1 MDDERTLYLTSENMN
16 YLHIRMN
23 HERIEYRRDRV
34 IELYSEGR
42 NRSTIAKTLRLSR
55 STVKRD
61 IRCRMQE
68 TKNKMRLFYDE
79 KLPFEHELFRIG
91 LDKIL
96 EKTWEIIN
104 NNGSSEKMK
113 LLALSLAKDCYLTR
127 MQLLDSK
134 VEVQQIMQSI
144 EAYNEEQQ
152 RITLRH
158 AYESANPGQTEY
170 ALSNR
175 KF

>member
-1 MDDERTLYLTSENMN
+1 MHYFNLTRLKSHNIAG
-16 YLHIRMN
+16 YFIR
-23 HERIEYRRDRV
+23 EKVIYRRDKV
-34 IELYSEGR
+34 IELYSEGCI
-42 NRSTIAKTLRLSR
+42 RSSIVKTLRLSR
-55 STVKRD
+55 STVHRD
-61 IRCRMQE
+61 IHYRMQE
-68 TKNKMRLFYDE
+68 TKNRMRLFYDE
-79 KLPFEHELFRIG
+79 KLPFEHELCRIG

-104 NNGSSEKMK
+104 NNGSSEKVK

-144 EAYNEEQQ
+144 DQYSEEQQ
-152 RITLRH
+152 RITLRQ
-158 AYESANPGQTEY
+158 AYESGAALGPTEY